1 MSGISTEATANKSGE
16 RWLLALTSLGFFMS
30 MMDSMIVSTA
40 TTAIREDFS
49 VSVGQLQWV
58 LNAYNITIAA
68 LLLVGVAYGASI
80 GHRRMY
86 VIGLLVF
93 TIGSACCAL
102 SSTYP
107 LLVGSRVL
115 QGVGASV
122 MTPMSMAILSASIPP
137 RRRGRALGIWSAI
150 GGLALIAGPSL
161 GGLIVSILSWQWIFW
176 INIPIGLATA
186 YLVLKRLPAD
196 AGNGKRPH
204 PLDAILVI
212 IAPAAF
218 MYMLSQS
225 AVGSIS
231 LATCFVGV
239 LGVACALVFIALQRL
254 RRNPLMP
261 LHVFRSRRFD
271 VAFVG
276 TFLLYAAMYGTVFFL
291 PQFLQVAQ
299 GATALKAGLEILPWT
314 GTLVVV
320 SPFAG
325 KMADIHGEKRVA
337 LAGFALQM
345 FGYAWIAF
353 AAWRGASY
361 LPVAVALAV
370 CGAGISMAGPALQK
384 AMLGS
389 VEATYIGN
397 ASGLFNISRQLGGA
411 VGTAI
416 SVMVFYRFGT
426 MVSSTGFTQGF
437 TAVMSVSALVC
448 LAATLLTSLTV
459 DA

>member
-1 MSGISTEATANKSGE
+1 M
-16 RWLLALTSLGFFMS
+16 
-30 MMDSMIVSTA
+30 
-40 TTAIREDFS
+40 
-49 VSVGQLQWV
+49 
-58 LNAYNITIAA
+58 
-68 LLLVGVAYGASI
+68 
-80 GHRRMY
+80 
-86 VIGLLVF
+86 
-93 TIGSACCAL
+93 
-102 SSTYP
+102 
-107 LLVGSRVL
+107 
-115 QGVGASV
+115 
-122 MTPMSMAILSASIPP
+122 
-137 RRRGRALGIWSAI
+137 
-150 GGLALIAGPSL
+150 
-161 GGLIVSILSWQWIFW
+161 
-176 INIPIGLATA
+176 
-186 YLVLKRLPAD
+186 
-196 AGNGKRPH
+196 
-204 PLDAILVI
+204 
-212 IAPAAF
+212 
-218 MYMLSQS
+218 
-225 AVGSIS
+225 
-231 LATCFVGV
+231 
-239 LGVACALVFIALQRL
+239 
-254 RRNPLMP
+254 
-261 LHVFRSRRFD
+261 FRSRRFD
-271 VAFVG
+271 VAFIG

-345 FGYAWIAF
+345 FGYVWIAF
-353 AAWRGASY
+353 AAWRGTSY

-426 MVSSTGFTQGF
+426 MVSSTGFAQGF
-437 TAVMSVSALVC
+437 TAVMSFSALVC